1 MPDFSRH
8 YSLYIPTVI
17 MQLHYKKKKIKNKKH
32 TSDHEFNR
40 LV

>member
-17 MQLHYKKKKIKNKKH
+17 MQLHYKKKKINKKRI
-32 TSDHEFNR
+32 SDHEFDR